1 VDGSSTLE
9 KAGKLIV
16 LDIDNTVFNWV
27 EYYVACMN
35 ALANK
40 VASIIGSTAET
51 LFHEA
56 RVIFEKEGSIEYPF
70 LVQELPTVMQYYGSD
85 VERMLREAVEPGRMA
100 FNEAAQNTLVPYA
113 GVMETMKGIKQRW
126 PHIPVIALTDAP
138 RYVAMWKLNKLHLLP
153 FFDAVYGLPD
163 PRIPADVKS
172 QKVKVDPEIL
182 MKHLQ
187 KSNFDFAGRIR
198 VLPDDYEKPG
208 TKGLKTVLMDF
219 EMESHL
225 KDVLWV
231 GDNLR
236 KDVGLGR
243 RLGVHTGWARYGT
256 VIQDSSKK
264 LLLEFSP
271 QNNVAKNVALDPA
284 SQDAPQPDFVLE
296 TFSDMIP
303 AIEQLLTP

>member
-27 EYYVACMN
+27 EYYVSCMN
-35 ALANK
+35 ALVQK
-40 VASIIGSTAET
+40 VARIIAVKPEI

-56 RVIFEKEGSIEYPF
+56 RLIFEKEGSIEYPF
-70 LVQELPTVMQYYGSD
+70 LIQELPTVIQYYGSD
-85 VERMLREAVEPGRMA
+85 IERMLREAVEPGRIA
-100 FNEAAQNTLVPYA
+100 FNDAAQNTLVPYA
-113 GVMETMKGIKQRW
+113 GVMETMQTIKQRW

-138 RYVAMWKLNKLHLLP
+138 RYVAMWKLNKLQLLP

-163 PRIPADVKS
+163 PRIPADLKS

-187 KSNFDFAGRIR
+187 RTNFDFAGRIR

-219 EMESHL
+219 EMESHRM
-225 KDVLWV
+225 DVLWV

-236 KDVGLGR
+236 KDVGLGK

-256 VIQDSSKK
+256 VIQDASKK

-284 SQDAPQPDFVLE
+284 NQDSPQPDFVLE

-303 AIEQLLTP
+303 AVEQLLIP